1 MATNTPG
8 QITESRIDEVSL
20 VFQGADQDS
29 EIVVLTKSVIE
40 DPAVCED
47 CGNSPCT
54 CDSEEGDSM
63 DESAEMDKKCSTDK
77 SCGTQMDKECGPDNE
92 SAEMDKGCKVKKAYE
107 DLLAVAPAEWP
118 EEIQK
123 GLTDAVLS
131 LYSDAVLEKSDQVDL
146 TPSDEMARVAE
157 QALKWRDEFNRGG
170 TAVGVARARDIS
182 NKKTLSEST
191 LRRMSSY
198 FARHAVDSKATG
210 FSSGEDGFPSAGR
223 IAWDLWGGDPGRSW
237 VERKLSQLDRESLR
251 KEYPDDSLLDAF
263 EESLQKIDDS
273 FSGIEK
279 RIAAIEVQIEK
290 AASVQSVEANLSDD
304 EILAKASEIE
314 AARKQ
319 AAKPAVVQKSVDP
332 RLLAQIDTLRSSVE
346 KLNDRV
352 LREMG
357 GSANH

>member
-1 MATNTPG
+1 MANTAG
-8 QITESRIDEVSL
+8 EITESRIDEVSL

-40 DPAVCED
+40 EPAVCED

-63 DESAEMDKKCSTDK
+63 DEAAEMDKK
-77 SCGTQMDKECGPDNE
+77 SCMDKACGSDME
-92 SAEMDKGCKVKKAYE
+92 QVEADKGYKIKKAYE
-107 DLLAVAPAEWP
+107 DLLAVSPVEWP

-131 LYSDAVLEKSDQVDL
+131 IYSDEMLEKADAVDL
-146 TPSDEMARVAE
+146 TPSDEMARNAE

-182 NKKTLSEST
+182 NKKTLSPST
-191 LRRMSSY
+191 VRRMSSY

-210 FSSGEDGFPSAGR
+210 FSSGEEGFPSAGR
-223 IAWDLWGGDPGRSW
+223 IAWDLWGGDAGKSW
-237 VERKLSQLDRESLR
+237 VERKLAQLERESLK
-251 KEYPDDSLLDAF
+251 KEFPDDSMLDAF

-273 FSGIEK
+273 FGSIEK
-279 RIAAIEVQIEK
+279 RIAEIEVKIEK
-290 AASVQSVEANLSDD
+290 AASVKSVEAISDD
-304 EILAKASEIE
+304 EILKKASEIE
-314 AARKQ
+314 AKKQ
-319 AAKPAVVQKSVDP
+319 AEKPAVVQKSVDP

>member
-1 MATNTPG
+1 MANTAG
-8 QITESRIDEVSL
+8 EITESRIDEVSL

-63 DESAEMDKKCSTDK
+63 DEASEMDKKCV
-77 SCGTQMDKECGPDNE
+77 DKECGPDSE
-92 SAEMDKGCKVKKAYE
+92 SAEMDKDCKIKKAYE
-107 DLLAVAPAEWP
+107 ELLAVSPVEWP

-131 LYSDAVLEKSDQVDL
+131 IYSDEMLDKADAVDL
-146 TPSDEMARVAE
+146 TPSDEMARNAE

-182 NKKTLSEST
+182 NKKTLSPST
-191 LRRMSSY
+191 VRRMSSY

-210 FSSGEDGFPSAGR
+210 FSSGEEGFPSAGR
-223 IAWDLWGGDPGRSW
+223 IAWDLWGGDAGKSW
-237 VERKLSQLDRESLR
+237 VERKLTQLDRESLK
-251 KEYPDDSLLDAF
+251 KEFPDDSMLDAL

-273 FSGIEK
+273 FGSIEK
-279 RIAAIEVQIEK
+279 RIAEIEVKIEK
-290 AASVQSVEANLSDD
+290 AASVKPVEAISDD
-304 EILAKASEIE
+304 EILKKASEIE
-314 AARKQ
+314 AKKQ
-319 AAKPAVVQKSVDP
+319 AEKPAVVQKSINP
-332 RLLAQIDTLRSSVE
+332 RLLGDIATLQGSVE
-346 KLNDRV
+346 KLKNFISS
-352 LREMG
+352 EMG
-357 GSANH
+357 ISANH

>member
-1 MATNTPG
+1 MGAEVIMANTAG
-8 QITESRIDEVSL
+8 EITESRIDEVSL
-20 VFQGADQDS
+20 VLQGADQDS

-40 DPAVCED
+40 EPAVCED

-54 CDSEEGDSM
+54 CESEEGESE
-63 DESAEMDKKCSTDK
+63 DEAAETEKA
-77 SCGTQMDKECGPDNE
+77 CGTEE
-92 SAEMDKGCKVKKAYE
+92 SPAEMDKGGKIKKAYE
-107 DLLAVAPAEWP
+107 DLLAVSPAEWP

-131 LYSDAVLEKSDQVDL
+131 IYSDEMLEKADAVDL
-146 TPSDEMARVAE
+146 TPSDEMARNAE

-182 NKKTLSEST
+182 NKKSLSPST
-191 LRRMSSY
+191 VRRMSSY

-223 IAWDLWGGDPGRSW
+223 IAWDLWGGDAGKSW
-237 VERKLSQLDRESLR
+237 VERKLAQLDRESVK
-251 KEYPDDSLLDAF
+251 KEFSDDSMLDAF

-273 FSGIEK
+273 FGSIEK
-279 RIAAIEVQIEK
+279 RIAEIEVKLEK
-290 AASVQSVEANLSDD
+290 TASVKPVEVISDD

-319 AAKPAVVQKSVDP
+319 AEKPAVVQKSVDP